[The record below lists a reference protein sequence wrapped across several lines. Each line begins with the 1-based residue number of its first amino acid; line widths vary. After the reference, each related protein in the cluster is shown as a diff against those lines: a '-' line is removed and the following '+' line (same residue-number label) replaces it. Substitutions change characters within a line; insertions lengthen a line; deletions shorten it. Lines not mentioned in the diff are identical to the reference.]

1 MLTIVNILKH
11 AAYLAWSTKAV
22 ASANRVW
29 RARRPDRG
37 DVIMTRDGFHAHLFR
52 WAVDTGRVED
62 PGPLR
67 PQPESAYVALAF
79 DRDRKAVIEEARR
92 YWLLKIEEHEG

>member
-11 AAYLAWSTKAV
+11 AVYLAWSTKAV
-22 ASANRVW
+22 ASANRKW
-29 RARRPDRG
+29 RARRPYKG
-37 DVIMTRDGFHAHLFR
+37 DVLMTRDGFHAWLFR

-67 PQPESAYVALAF
+67 RQPESAYVALAF
-79 DRDRKAVIEEARR
+79 DRDRQAVVDEARN
-92 YWLLKIEEHEG
+92 YWRAKIEEHAG